1 MVNKKEILDFISDEL
16 KQISSSHE
24 ELMNIDPSKIPVT
37 EQIRMVQ
44 KITANFDKLKIL
56 IVLQDKINN
65 LKDYET
71 LIKNKLIEFDKE
83 EKEIRKYHS
92 YTYGNGSQNILDEEL
107 LQLNRKRKQLVE
119 ILECE
124 Q

>member
-1 MVNKKEILDFISDEL
+1 
-16 KQISSSHE
+16 
-24 ELMNIDPSKIPVT
+24 MNIDPSKIPVT

-56 IVLQDKINN
+56 IVLQDKMNN

-71 LIKNKLIEFDKE
+71 LIKNKLVEFDKE

-92 YTYGNGSQNILDEEL
+92 RLSKMEL
-107 LQLNRKRKQLVE
+107 LYYPNVLNEKLCYLNEKRKLLVE

-124 Q
+124 E